1 MKIGLITLFPEM
13 FDALLKHGVS
23 SRAVKNGLIEVKC
36 FNPRAYAAGY
46 HNTVDDRPYGGG
58 PGMVLMA
65 EPLRLSIKDA
75 RDWIGAKTKVIY
87 LSPQGQVLAQKGVQ
101 SLSSESSL
109 IFISGRYEG
118 VDERVID
125 LEVDEEWSIGD
136 YVLSG
141 GELPTMVV
149 MDTIIRQ
156 LPGALGDQLSAKQD
170 SFSEGLLDYPHYTR
184 PETYEGLKV
193 PDILLSGNHENIR
206 QWRLKESLKRTFY
219 RRPELLS
226 GLSLNKEQEEM
237 LDSLM
242 NDSISKE
249 STDESN

>member
-1 MKIGLITLFPEM
+1 
-13 FDALLKHGVS
+13 
-23 SRAVKNGLIEVKC
+23 
-36 FNPRAYAAGY
+36 
-46 HNTVDDRPYGGG
+46 
-58 PGMVLMA
+58 VLMA
-65 EPLRLSIKDA
+65 EPLRKSIKEA
-75 RDWIGAKTKVIY
+75 RNWIGAKTKVIY
-87 LSPQGQVLAQKGVQ
+87 LSPQGQVLTQKGVQ
-101 SLSSESSL
+101 LLSSESSL

-206 QWRLKESLKRTFY
+206 QWRLKESLKRTLFK
-219 RRPELLS
+219 RPELLS

-242 NDSISKE
+242 KDSISKE

>member
-13 FDALLKHGVS
+13 FDALLEYGIS
-23 SRAVKNGLIEVKC
+23 SRAVKNGLFEVKC
-36 FNPRAYAAGY
+36 FNPRAYAVDY

-65 EPLRLSIKDA
+65 EPLRKSIKEA
-75 RDWIGAKTKVIY
+75 RNWIGAKTKVIY
-87 LSPQGQVLAQKGVQ
+87 LSPQGQVLTQKGVQ
-101 SLSSESSL
+101 LLSSESSL

-206 QWRLKESLKRTFY
+206 QWRLKESLKRTLFK
-219 RRPELLS
+219 RPELLS

-242 NDSISKE
+242 KDSISKE

>member
-46 HNTVDDRPYGGG
+46 HNIVDDRPYGGG

-65 EPLRLSIKDA
+65 EPLRKSIKEA
-75 RDWIGAKTKVIY
+75 RNWIGAKTKVIY
-87 LSPQGQVLAQKGVQ
+87 LSPQGQVLSQKGVQ
-101 SLSSESSL
+101 SLSSESSF

-206 QWRLKESLKRTFY
+206 QWRLKESLKRTLY

>member
-13 FDALLKHGVS
+13 FDALLEYGIS
-23 SRAVKNGLIEVKC
+23 SRAVKNGLLEVKC
-36 FNPRAYAAGY
+36 FNPRAYAVDY

-58 PGMVLMA
+58 PGMVLMV
-65 EPLRLSIKDA
+65 EPLRKSIKEA
-75 RDWIGAKTKVIY
+75 RNWIGAKTKVIY

-118 VDERVID
+118 VDERIID

-206 QWRLKESLKRTFY
+206 QWRLKESLKRTLFK
-219 RRPELLS
+219 RPELLS

-242 NDSISKE
+242 KDSISKE

>member
-13 FDALLKHGVS
+13 FDALLEYGVS
-23 SRAVKNGLIEVKC
+23 SRAVKNGLFEVKC
-36 FNPRAYAAGY
+36 FNPRAYAVDY

-65 EPLRLSIKDA
+65 EPLRKSIKEA
-75 RDWIGAKTKVIY
+75 RNWIGAKTKVIY
-87 LSPQGQVLAQKGVQ
+87 LSPQGQVLTQKGVQ
-101 SLSSESSL
+101 LLSSESSL

-206 QWRLKESLKRTFY
+206 QWRLKESLKRTLFK
-219 RRPELLS
+219 RPELLS

-242 NDSISKE
+242 KDSISKE

>member
-13 FDALLKHGVS
+13 FDALLEYGIS
-23 SRAVKNGLIEVKC
+23 SRAVKNGLLEVKC
-36 FNPRAYAAGY
+36 FNPRAYAVDY

-65 EPLRLSIKDA
+65 EPLRKSIKEA
-75 RDWIGAKTKVIY
+75 RNWIGAKTKVIY
-87 LSPQGQVLAQKGVQ
+87 LSPQGQVLTQKGVQ
-101 SLSSESSL
+101 LLSSESSL

-206 QWRLKESLKRTFY
+206 QWRLKESLKRTLY

>member
-1 MKIGLITLFPEM
+1 MKVGLITLFPKM
-13 FDALLKHGVS
+13 FDALLEHGIS
-23 SRAVKNGLIEVKC
+23 SRAFKKGLIEVKC
-36 FNPRAYAAGY
+36 FNPRAYAPGD

-65 EPLRLSIKDA
+65 EPLRQSIKEA
-75 RDWIGAKTKVIY
+75 RDWIGVKTKVIY

-206 QWRLKESLKRTFY
+206 KWRLKESLKRTLFK
-219 RRPELLS
+219 RPELLS

>member
-13 FDALLKHGVS
+13 FDALLEYGIS
-23 SRAVKNGLIEVKC
+23 SRAVKNGLFEVKC
-36 FNPRAYAAGY
+36 FNPRAYAVDY

-65 EPLRLSIKDA
+65 EPLRKSIKEA
-75 RDWIGAKTKVIY
+75 RNWIGAKTKVIY
-87 LSPQGQVLAQKGVQ
+87 LSPQGQVLTQKGVQ
-101 SLSSESSL
+101 LLSSESSL

-170 SFSEGLLDYPHYTR
+170 SFSEGLLDFPHYTR

-206 QWRLKESLKRTFY
+206 QWRLKESLKRTLFK
-219 RRPELLS
+219 RPELLS

-242 NDSISKE
+242 KDSISKE

>member
-13 FDALLKHGVS
+13 FDALLEYGIS
-23 SRAVKNGLIEVKC
+23 SRAVKNGLFEVKC
-36 FNPRAYAAGY
+36 FNPRAYAVDY

-65 EPLRLSIKDA
+65 EPLRKSIKEA
-75 RDWIGAKTKVIY
+75 SNWIGAKTKVIY
-87 LSPQGQVLAQKGVQ
+87 LSPQGQVLTQKGVQ
-101 SLSSESSL
+101 LLSSESSL

-206 QWRLKESLKRTFY
+206 QWRLKESLKRTLFK
-219 RRPELLS
+219 RPELLS

-242 NDSISKE
+242 KDSISKE

>member
-13 FDALLKHGVS
+13 FDALLEYGIS
-23 SRAVKNGLIEVKC
+23 SRAVKNGLFEVKC
-36 FNPRAYAAGY
+36 FNPRAYAVDY

-65 EPLRLSIKDA
+65 EPLRKSINEA
-75 RDWIGAKTKVIY
+75 RNWIGAKTKVIY
-87 LSPQGQVLAQKGVQ
+87 LSPQGQVLTQKGVQ
-101 SLSSESSL
+101 LLSSESSL

-206 QWRLKESLKRTFY
+206 QWRLKESLKRTLFK
-219 RRPELLS
+219 RPELLS

-242 NDSISKE
+242 KDSISKE

>member
-13 FDALLKHGVS
+13 FDALLEYGIS
-23 SRAVKNGLIEVKC
+23 SRAVKNGLFEVKC
-36 FNPRAYAAGY
+36 FNPRAYAVDY

-65 EPLRLSIKDA
+65 EPLRKSIKEA
-75 RDWIGAKTKVIY
+75 RNWIGAKTKVIY
-87 LSPQGQVLAQKGVQ
+87 LSPQGQVLTQRGVQ
-101 SLSSESSL
+101 LLSSESSL

-206 QWRLKESLKRTFY
+206 QWRLKESLKRTLFK
-219 RRPELLS
+219 RPELLS

-242 NDSISKE
+242 KDSISKE

>member
-13 FDALLKHGVS
+13 FDALLEYGIS
-23 SRAVKNGLIEVKC
+23 SRAVKNGLLEVKC
-36 FNPRAYAAGY
+36 FNPRAYAVDY

-65 EPLRLSIKDA
+65 EPLRKSIKEA
-75 RDWIGAKTKVIY
+75 RNWIGAKTKVIY
-87 LSPQGQVLAQKGVQ
+87 LSPQGQVLTQKGVQ
-101 SLSSESSL
+101 LLSSESSL

-206 QWRLKESLKRTFY
+206 QWRLKESLKRTLFK
-219 RRPELLS
+219 RPELLS

-242 NDSISKE
+242 KDSISKE

>member
-1 MKIGLITLFPEM
+1 
-13 FDALLKHGVS
+13 
-23 SRAVKNGLIEVKC
+23 
-36 FNPRAYAAGY
+36 
-46 HNTVDDRPYGGG
+46 
-58 PGMVLMA
+58 MA
-65 EPLRLSIKDA
+65 EPLRKSIKEA
-75 RDWIGAKTKVIY
+75 RNWIGAKTKVIY
-87 LSPQGQVLAQKGVQ
+87 LSPQGQVLTQKGVQ
-101 SLSSESSL
+101 LLSSESSL

-206 QWRLKESLKRTFY
+206 QWRLKESLKRTLFK
-219 RRPELLS
+219 RPELLS

-242 NDSISKE
+242 KDSISKE

>member
-13 FDALLKHGVS
+13 FDALLEYGIS
-23 SRAVKNGLIEVKC
+23 SRAVKNGLLEVKC
-36 FNPRAYAAGY
+36 FNPRAYAVDY

-65 EPLRLSIKDA
+65 EPLRKSIKEA
-75 RDWIGAKTKVIY
+75 RNWIGAKTKVIY

-118 VDERVID
+118 VDERIID

-184 PETYEGLKV
+184 PDTYEGLKV

-206 QWRLKESLKRTFY
+206 QWRLKESLKRTLY

-237 LDSLM
+237 LDSLTK
-242 NDSISKE
+242 DSISKE

>member
-13 FDALLKHGVS
+13 FDALLEYGIS
-23 SRAVKNGLIEVKC
+23 SRAVKNGLLEVKC
-36 FNPRAYAAGY
+36 FNPRAYAVDY

-65 EPLRLSIKDA
+65 EPLRKSIKEA
-75 RDWIGAKTKVIY
+75 RNWIGAKTKVIY
-87 LSPQGQVLAQKGVQ
+87 LSPQGQVLTQKGVQ
-101 SLSSESSL
+101 LLSSESSL

-193 PDILLSGNHENIR
+193 PDILLSGNHENIK
-206 QWRLKESLKRTFY
+206 QWRLKESLKRTLFK
-219 RRPELLS
+219 RPELLS

-242 NDSISKE
+242 KDSISKE

>member
-13 FDALLKHGVS
+13 FDALLEYGIS
-23 SRAVKNGLIEVKC
+23 SRAVKNGLLEVKC
-36 FNPRAYAAGY
+36 FNPRAYAIDY

-65 EPLRLSIKDA
+65 EPLRKSIKEA
-75 RDWIGAKTKVIY
+75 RNWIGAKTKVIY
-87 LSPQGQVLAQKGVQ
+87 LSPQGQVLTQKGVQ
-101 SLSSESSL
+101 LLSSESSL

-206 QWRLKESLKRTFY
+206 QWRLKESLKRTLFK
-219 RRPELLS
+219 RPELLS

-242 NDSISKE
+242 KDSISKE

>member
-1 MKIGLITLFPEM
+1 MKIGLITVFPEM
-13 FDALLKHGVS
+13 FDALLEYGIS
-23 SRAVKNGLIEVKC
+23 SRAVKNGLFEVKC
-36 FNPRAYAAGY
+36 FNPRAYAVDY

-65 EPLRLSIKDA
+65 EPLRKSIKEA
-75 RDWIGAKTKVIY
+75 RNWIGAKTKGIY
-87 LSPQGQVLAQKGVQ
+87 LSPQGQVLTQKGVQ
-101 SLSSESSL
+101 LLSSESSL

>member
-13 FDALLKHGVS
+13 FDALLEYGIS
-23 SRAVKNGLIEVKC
+23 SRAVKNGLLEVKC
-36 FNPRAYAAGY
+36 FNPRAYAVDY
-46 HNTVDDRPYGGG
+46 HNTVDDRSYGGG

-65 EPLRLSIKDA
+65 EPLRKSIKEA
-75 RDWIGAKTKVIY
+75 RNWIGAKTKVIY
-87 LSPQGQVLAQKGVQ
+87 LSPQGQVLTQKGVQ
-101 SLSSESSL
+101 LLSSESSL

-206 QWRLKESLKRTFY
+206 QWRLKESLKRTLFK
-219 RRPELLS
+219 RPELLS

-242 NDSISKE
+242 KDSISKE

>member
-13 FDALLKHGVS
+13 FDALLEYGIS
-23 SRAVKNGLIEVKC
+23 SRAVKNGLLEVKC
-36 FNPRAYAAGY
+36 FNPRAYAVDY
-46 HNTVDDRPYGGG
+46 HNTVDDRSYGGG

-65 EPLRLSIKDA
+65 EPLRKSIKEA
-75 RDWIGAKTKVIY
+75 RNWIGAKTKVIY
-87 LSPQGQVLAQKGVQ
+87 LSPQGQVLTQKGVQ
-101 SLSSESSL
+101 LLSSESSL

-206 QWRLKESLKRTFY
+206 QWRLKESLKRTLFK
-219 RRPELLS
+219 RPELLS

-237 LDSLM
+237 LDSLIK
-242 NDSISKE
+242 DSISKE